1 MEYPIR
7 FHGFPDMGIQGA
19 AVATVISWIFV
30 IIGMFILLLKDRL
43 LNINLKETLSGFR
56 NSAKEIARLGLPAI
70 ITQIATPLSLIYL
83 TTLIAQQT
91 SEAVAA
97 FGVASRIQTL
107 LMIGVLGLSTAIT
120 PFIAQNMGAHKQ
132 LRTNASIAFAGRAST
147 YLGLIVSILL
157 FLFVRPI
164 AGIFSNDALV
174 VDYTSMYFYI
184 VSGSYIFYGLFVI
197 TSSIFNGMQLP
208 SHSMKIVIVQAI
220 GFIIPLTLLGSFFG
234 VLGIYVGIALAN
246 ILAGIYAAYEM
257 RKQFMQSNS
266 ELASANIWQE
276 YKRDFQRLFHAK

>member
-1 MEYPIR
+1 
-7 FHGFPDMGIQGA
+7 
-19 AVATVISWIFV
+19 
-30 IIGMFILLLKDRL
+30 
-43 LNINLKETLSGFR
+43 
-56 NSAKEIARLGLPAI
+56 
-70 ITQIATPLSLIYL
+70 
-83 TTLIAQQT
+83 
-91 SEAVAA
+91 
-97 FGVASRIQTL
+97 
-107 LMIGVLGLSTAIT
+107 
-120 PFIAQNMGAHKQ
+120 
-132 LRTNASIAFAGRAST
+132 
-147 YLGLIVSILL
+147 
-157 FLFVRPI
+157 
-164 AGIFSNDALV
+164 
-174 VDYTSMYFYI
+174 MYFYI